1 MLACGVKPRLT
12 VELAPIAHFLH
23 LILDKPYKGLQN
35 SDLYKRLQTVP
46 NFQNRKTLIRDLERI
61 IPFFLRVEWKDPL
74 QLIENDLLKA
84 RSQLNNPLASI

>member
-12 VELAPIAHFLH
+12 VGLAPIAQFLH

-46 NFQNRKTLIRDLERI
+46 NFRNRKSLIQDLERI
-61 IPFFLRVEWKDPL
+61 TPFFLRVEWKDAL